1 MHRDLAP
8 ILGQAVGRWLPIV
21 SGGAYSEISVD
32 PADLNVT
39 VKEQATGQWRTARL
53 LSEGTREQIFLLLRV
68 AMAEHLVTTNERA
81 PLILDEVTAQSDAE
95 RKVQLLEVLHRLSA
109 ERQVV
114 LFTHDDDV
122 VAWAEQALHAPQD
135 RLVRLEAPRRM
146 APVPMRADAASPTRS
161 RSASLTDPRRRT
173 RIGRLRYDG
182 AHSASMPNDRL
193 PTPDRVLVV
202 AAHPDDIEFGAA
214 GTVARWVGEG
224 AEVRYLV
231 MTRGD
236 KGSDDPS
243 ADPAAIGRAREA
255 EQRAAA
261 AEIGV
266 SGVDFLDEP
275 DGQVEPS
282 LRLRERVTFAI
293 RSFRPEV
300 VMTHDPTVVFVN
312 NEWVN
317 HPDHRAVGQVTVDAV
332 YPDRPRSA
340 QLPGAHRERAWPPG
354 RSPSST
360 CGAPTKRTRSWTSA
374 TPSSARSRR
383 WRTIA
388 ASSTTS
394 PRPRAGSAAG
404 RRSSASGRAIGPPR
418 ASAA

>member
-1 MHRDLAP
+1 
-8 ILGQAVGRWLPIV
+8 
-21 SGGAYSEISVD
+21 
-32 PADLNVT
+32 
-39 VKEQATGQWRTARL
+39 
-53 LSEGTREQIFLLLRV
+53 
-68 AMAEHLVTTNERA
+68 
-81 PLILDEVTAQSDAE
+81 
-95 RKVQLLEVLHRLSA
+95 
-109 ERQVV
+109 
-114 LFTHDDDV
+114 
-122 VAWAEQALHAPQD
+122 
-135 RLVRLEAPRRM
+135 
-146 APVPMRADAASPTRS
+146 
-161 RSASLTDPRRRT
+161 
-173 RIGRLRYDG
+173 
-182 AHSASMPNDRL
+182 MPNDRL

-236 KGSDDPS
+236 KGSDDPA

-266 SGVDFLDEP
+266 TGVDFLDEP

-293 RSFRPEV
+293 RSFRPEA

-332 YPDRPRSA
+332 YP
-340 QLPGAHRERAWPPG
+340 
-354 RSPSST
+354 T
-360 CGAPTKRTRSWTSA
+360 
-374 TPSSARSRR
+374 ARDPLNFPQH
-383 WRTIA
+383 I
-388 ASSTTS
+388 
-394 PRPRAGSAAG
+394 AG
-404 RRSSASGRAIGPPR
+404 RPGCLEGRRAVPVEHQRGEPDRGHRRHDRAQDRGACPPPQPVPRLRRDGALAPPPRGRAR
-418 ASAA
+418 